1 MRKKSGDFM
10 PKITGVLKV
19 KTGNDQEEINIKGVK
34 KNNLWTLYDDNAV
47 KYRFELD
54 NKMLK
59 YDKMSQETLSFLFD
73 VYRDTEAW
81 YEIDSRRIDFT
92 VKTNDIII
100 DNNDIRVSY
109 QLYQG
114 DILLNRIEF
123 SLQCE
128 LMKEEHDG

>member
-1 MRKKSGDFM
+1 M